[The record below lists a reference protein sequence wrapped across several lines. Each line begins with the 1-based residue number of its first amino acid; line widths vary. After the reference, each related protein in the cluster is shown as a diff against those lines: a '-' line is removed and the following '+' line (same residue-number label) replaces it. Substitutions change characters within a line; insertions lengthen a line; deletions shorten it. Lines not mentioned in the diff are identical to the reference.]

1 MLDKVKIAHRYGF
14 TKDEIRW
21 LEWDALPDAVK
32 ERIRDMAEKEFESGE
47 AAKETG

>member
-1 MLDKVKIAHRYGF
+1 MGRAAY
-14 TKDEIRW
+14 
-21 LEWDALPDAVK
+21 AVK